1 MSPWQ
6 GNRLNS
12 RQSGHQCRFP
22 LCAICRVR
30 LGHATR
36 AAQQVSRS
44 QPVTCRT
51 TEARAGGILEIC
63 GHDTNTRTN
72 SKAGMCMHVTCASIA
87 SNKPASSCK
96 LCVSKSRDRQCRRP
110 CFIGPAFFYR
120 PRLTSPGY
128 GGFRGPHGRPHAS
141 GEHHEHSG
149 RPQPALQHVLP
160 IFEWVAEAG
169 KKGLHHQHQRGSVQG
184 VRGRAPGFYL
194 HTFTCKL

>member
-1 MSPWQ
+1 MPRGPRNKCQDHSP
-6 GNRLNS
+6 S
-12 RQSGHQCRFP
+12 P
-22 LCAICRVR
+22 
-30 LGHATR
+30 
-36 AAQQVSRS
+36 AAQQR
-44 QPVTCRT
+44 PVPAEYLKYVDTIPIREQT
-51 TEARAGGILEIC
+51 ARPAC
-63 GHDTNTRTN
+63 
-72 SKAGMCMHVTCASIA
+72 ACMHA

-160 IFEWVAEAG
+160 ILS
-169 KKGLHHQHQRGSVQG
+169 GLRKPAKRACIISISG
-184 VRGRAPGFYL
+184 VRCRGCVAVLQASICTRY